1 MTTPEPD
8 RADVEANVD
17 DASVAAEDDG
27 TTTSTDATAAA
38 AAAATAPT
46 KKKRDTDAKT
56 APAAEMSAEH
66 KRALVEQLEF
76 YFSDANIVTDAWL
89 RPRVER
95 SEDGYVLLG
104 EICAFPRMKQ
114 KLKKRAWVDVV
125 PAAVREIGSE
135 IIEVSEDGTRV
146 RRLEPIP
153 DVDIEEIKA
162 RTVVVENAR
171 EFTVAA
177 LRQLFEPHGEVLNV
191 RIKQM
196 SRDATDVGG
205 KKKLRGCDFI
215 VADSTKTHALV
226 EFADVPSA
234 TEAAKALDNSSDWR
248 NGMRVRFLPKA
259 KKKKKTKTVKQK
271 MTEEGEE
278 GQGEKDGEDGAEA
291 NVDVPKKS
299 KRKQKPDYS
308 KWASVAAFKDN
319 GTTITS
325 TEGGDDK
332 SGEDANPNAL
342 RDTVTKKLVV
352 TPRSPTMPDGS
363 PGFTRART
371 CVAPFAFA
379 KVSESSCADGED

>member
-1 MTTPEPD
+1 MATPEPA
-8 RADVEANVD
+8 RASAEAN
-17 DASVAAEDDG
+17 AEDAPVAVTEEDAP
-27 TTTSTDATAAA
+27 TDATDGAAA
-38 AAAATAPT
+38 NANANAHARERMKKPPTA
-46 KKKRDTDAKT
+46 
-56 APAAEMSAEH
+56 MSPEQ

-95 SEDGYVLLG
+95 G
-104 EICAFPRMKQ
+104 EGGFVALRDICAFPRMKQ
-114 KLKKRAWVDVV
+114 RLKKRAWMDVV

-135 IIEVSEDGTRV
+135 IIEVSEDGTEV
-146 RRLEPIP
+146 RRLAPIP
-153 DVDIEEIKA
+153 DVDVEEIKA

-177 LRQLFEPHGEVLNV
+177 LRTQFEPHGDVLNV

-196 SRDATDVGG
+196 SRDGSGDVDG
-205 KKKLRGCDFI
+205 KTKQGCDFI

-226 EFADVPSA
+226 EFADVAAA

-248 NGMRVRFLPKA
+248 NGMRVRFLPKT
-259 KKKKKTKTVKQK
+259 KKKKKKKAVKQK
-271 MTEEGEE
+271 QKVTEEGEE
-278 GQGEKDGEDGAEA
+278 GQGENDGEDGSEA
-291 NVDVPKKS
+291 NADVPKKS

-325 TEGGDDK
+325 TEGGDDN
-332 SGEDANPNAL
+332 SGEDTNPNAL
-342 RDTVTKKLVV
+342 RETLTKKLVV

-363 PGFTRART
+363 SGFTRVRT
-371 CVAPFAFA
+371 CVAPFAF
-379 KVSESSCADGED
+379 VPESSPDDGKE